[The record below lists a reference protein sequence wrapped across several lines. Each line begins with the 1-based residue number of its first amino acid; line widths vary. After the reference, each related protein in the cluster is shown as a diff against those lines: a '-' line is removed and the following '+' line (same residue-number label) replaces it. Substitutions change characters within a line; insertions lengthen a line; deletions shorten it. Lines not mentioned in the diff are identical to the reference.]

1 MLNEENI
8 GDDSVNRY
16 ILGIDG
22 MSCSMCEAHV
32 QDAINLKYNVK
43 KAKAS
48 RTDKELVVI
57 TEQDISE
64 EDFHKV
70 LDPTGYKMVSYRRE
84 EAVKK
89 LLGWS

>member
-1 MLNEENI
+1 MNK
-8 GDDSVNRY
+8 Y

-32 QDAINLKYNVK
+32 QDAIYLKYNVK

-70 LDPTGYKMVSYRRE
+70 LDPTGYRMVSFRRE
-84 EAVKK
+84 EAVKS
-89 LLGWS
+89 LLGWK